1 MRAGWGSLEDTS
13 SLRYWAVAF
22 FGVASA
28 LHQHRA
34 CFYFKSQGVPV
45 WWLVQDKLYCL
56 CFVAVNK
63 HYKLVGVVQMP
74 HVCSVCCSL
83 LEMMLESSLSDLRD
97 SQGVS
102 LHHVPSLLRLLRL
115 LQDFLFAEGTDN
127 HTLWSEKVRN
137 GLIYS
142 YTLRTDF
149 ITHRLLFQSQRSLK
163 QEVGGYS
170 ERGCSQ
176 YTQIQFG
183 FKSVGKNNC
192 IWKQIIK
199 IVDAHYKKIW
209 F

>member
-22 FGVASA
+22 LGVASA

-74 HVCSVCCSL
+74 RVCSVCCSL

-137 GLIYS
+137 GLICS
-142 YTLRTDF
+142 Y
-149 ITHRLLFQSQRSLK
+149 THRLLFQSQKSLKEYVHNTHKSNLALNLLGKIIEFGNRSLRLLMHITK
-163 QEVGGYS
+163 KKS
-170 ERGCSQ
+170 D
-176 YTQIQFG
+176 
-183 FKSVGKNNC
+183 FKISK
-192 IWKQIIK
+192 
-199 IVDAHYKKIW
+199 HRMSL
-209 F
+209 